1 MPDSPKSPSFSLLT
15 LATMLSFLVIKDGQ
29 EDKARRIND
38 KLTNSSPVHIYEY
51 GSIGFVN
58 QAQQEIRAGDLITIF
73 NNQEVPAD
81 MIIISTDGGSA
92 FFDTVSLDGET
103 ILTERYATN

>member
-1 MPDSPKSPSFSLLT
+1 MPDSPKSPSLSLLT
-15 LATMLSFLVIKDGQ
+15 LATMLTFLVIKDGQ

-58 QAQQEIRAGDLITIF
+58 QA
-73 NNQEVPAD
+73 
-81 MIIISTDGGSA
+81 
-92 FFDTVSLDGET
+92 
-103 ILTERYATN
+103 